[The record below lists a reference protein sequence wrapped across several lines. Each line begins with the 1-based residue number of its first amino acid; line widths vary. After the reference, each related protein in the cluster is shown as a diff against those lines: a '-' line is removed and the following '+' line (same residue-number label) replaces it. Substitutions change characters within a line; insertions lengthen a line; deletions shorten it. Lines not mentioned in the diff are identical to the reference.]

1 MLRKGNNSACVFFE
15 CVVAKQ
21 CWAIISDILNCRVGE
36 NMVEIGKFWLSNK
49 KHVPVNMIRVKYTTD
64 P

>member
-1 MLRKGNNSACVFFE
+1 M
-15 CVVAKQ
+15 VAKQ